1 MRKLQPE
8 KVVIST
14 IYEGMAF
21 EFDAGVLLGQLSM
34 FDTWIDH
41 NNIIR
46 NSATSF
52 CGVYTR

>member
-21 EFDAGVLLGQLSM
+21 EFDTGVLLGQLSM
-34 FDTWIDH
+34 FDTWIDY
-41 NNIIR
+41 NIIR

-52 CGVYTR
+52 CGVYTQ